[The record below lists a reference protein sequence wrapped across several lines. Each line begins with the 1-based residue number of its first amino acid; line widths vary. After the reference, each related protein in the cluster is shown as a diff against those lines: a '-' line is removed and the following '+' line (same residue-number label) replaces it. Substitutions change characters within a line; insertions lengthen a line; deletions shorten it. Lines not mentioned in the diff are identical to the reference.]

1 MIITMKYYTLKD
13 CFWNTI
19 YKKYRLETLENKL
32 IKKLFKMRKKE
43 KIDKNTYYDIYDSK
57 VYWDL
62 NELNISLEQN
72 LSRKILELN

>member
-1 MIITMKYYTLKD
+1 MKYYTLKD